1 MPAYEAAMNAQREQ
15 SRAASHFANVD
26 TSHAI
31 AGEALSALGTAQ
43 AFTGYEHA
51 TETVRVSGLFQE
63 GQSVNQIAAGA
74 GAVVVL
80 ESTPFYA
87 ESGGQIGDRGRL
99 RTNTATFEV
108 SDTRKQGGLHLHL
121 GCLTEGTLALG
132 DEVQA
137 EIDDTR
143 RAATRSNHSAT
154 HLLHA
159 ALRQTLG
166 EHVEQKGSL
175 VEPDRLRFDFAHTAA
190 VTPDELLSIERLVNA
205 QIRANH
211 AVETRLMNY
220 RQALD
225 AGAMALFGEK
235 YGDEVRVL
243 SMAGFS
249 VELCG
254 GTHVS
259 RTGDIGVFRIVAESG
274 IAAGVRRIEAVSG
287 AGALEFTLRN
297 EQTLRKIAAGVKA
310 SGGDEA
316 LTKIAQ
322 LADRSRAQEKE
333 IQALKSKLA
342 GQSGRD
348 LADGAVSVGEA
359 KLLVQHLDGADATTL
374 REAMDRLKDK
384 LQTAVI
390 VLATVEEDKVKLVAG
405 VTSNLTAKVNAGQLA
420 NFVAGQVGGKGGGRP
435 DLAQAGGPDVAAL
448 PAALESVQGWVA
460 ERLG

>member
-1 MPAYEAAMNAQREQ
+1 
-15 SRAASHFANVD
+15 
-26 TSHAI
+26 
-31 AGEALSALGTAQ
+31 
-43 AFTGYEHA
+43 
-51 TETVRVSGLFQE
+51 
-63 GQSVNQIAAGA
+63 
-74 GAVVVL
+74 
-80 ESTPFYA
+80 
-87 ESGGQIGDRGRL
+87 
-99 RTNTATFEV
+99 
-108 SDTRKQGGLHLHL
+108 
-121 GCLTEGTLALG
+121 
-132 DEVQA
+132 
-137 EIDDTR
+137 
-143 RAATRSNHSAT
+143 
-154 HLLHA
+154 
-159 ALRQTLG
+159 LG

-190 VTPDELLSIERLVNA
+190 VTPEELLTIERLVNA

-348 LADGAVSVGEA
+348 LADGAVSIGQA
-359 KLLVQHLDGADATTL
+359 KLLVQQLEGADATTL

-420 NFVAGQVGGKGGGRP
+420 NFVASQVGGKGGGRP

-448 PAALESVQGWVA
+448 PAALESVQDWVA